1 MNASPALGSAGGW
14 PQASRAAAAGIG
26 LWVFMGVATSLFSL
40 FLVAY
45 LMRISAADGAPIAL
59 PWQTGL
65 ATALL
70 LTGSWL
76 LQWASGAARGADP
89 ERARRLLQAGGACAL
104 AFLAAQLWAWQAL
117 LAAQVAPAGN
127 PAASFFFLLTAMH
140 GLHVAGGIAAWA
152 WTLRA
157 LARTGAQGP
166 AAWAW
171 RVALLARYWHFL
183 LAVWLA
189 LFAALGWLT
198 PELARLV
205 CGVDGGLS

>member
-1 MNASPALGSAGGW
+1 MSASLSLDSGW
-14 PQASRAAAAGIG
+14 PRASRASAAGIG

-45 LMRISAADGAPIAL
+45 LMRLSAADGVAIAL
-59 PWQTGL
+59 PWQAWLASGL
-65 ATALL
+65 LVCGSLL
-70 LTGSWL
+70 L
-76 LQWASGAARGADP
+76 QRARGAARGAHP
-89 ERARRLLQAGGACAL
+89 ESARRRLQAGGACAL
-104 AFLAAQLWAWQAL
+104 GFLAAQLWAWQAL
-117 LAAQVAPAGN
+117 LAAQVSPVGN

-140 GLHVAGGIAAWA
+140 GLHVAGGVAAWA

-157 LARTGAQGP
+157 LGP
-166 AAWAW
+166 AAQDPTAWAW

-198 PELARLV
+198 PELARLI
-205 CGVDGGLS
+205 CGVEGGLS

>member
-1 MNASPALGSAGGW
+1 MSASTSLRMGGGW
-14 PQASRAAAAGIG
+14 PQATRASAAGMG

-45 LMRISAADGAPIAL
+45 LMRMSAADGVAIAL
-59 PWQTGL
+59 PWQAWLATGL
-65 ATALL
+65 LVCASLL
-70 LTGSWL
+70 L
-76 LQWASGAARGADP
+76 QRARGAARGAHRAP
-89 ERARRLLQAGGACAL
+89 ARRLLQAGGACAL
-104 AFLAAQLWAWQAL
+104 GFLAAQLWAWQAL
-117 LAAQVAPAGN
+117 LAAQVSPVGN

-140 GLHVAGGIAAWA
+140 GLHVAGGVAAWA

-157 LARTGAQGP
+157 LAPATQNA

-198 PELARLV
+198 PELARLI
-205 CGVDGGLS
+205 CGVEGGIS

>member
-1 MNASPALGSAGGW
+1 MNASTGLRMGGGW
-14 PQASRAAAAGIG
+14 PLASRASAAGIG

-40 FLVAY
+40 FLLAY
-45 LMRISAADGAPIAL
+45 LMRMSAADGAALAL
-59 PWQTGL
+59 PWQAWL

-70 LTGSWL
+70 LAGSGL
-76 LQWASGAARGADP
+76 LQWASGAARGTHA
-89 ERARRLLQAGGACAL
+89 ARTLPLLRAGGACAL
-104 AFLAAQLWAWQAL
+104 GFLAAQLWAWQAL
-117 LAAQVAPAGN
+117 LAAQVSPAGN

-157 LARTGAQGP
+157 LGPGAQDP
-166 AAWAW
+166 AAWTW

-189 LFAALGWLT
+189 LFAELGWLT
-198 PELARLV
+198 PELARLI
-205 CGVDGGLS
+205 CGVDGGIS